1 MHAFCGDQAP
11 GAEEGHG
18 SKRVCTHCKLKRK
31 SEPTNQ
37 EEPKPTLQ
45 EVGAKLAQP
54 EPSSTEALK
63 SKLKEVGEKARA
75 SDADQSVSGKKPA
88 KKARTSNSD
97 QSVSKQGAT
106 KKPKTSNADQSV
118 SKQRA
123 PRKPKTSN
131 ADQSASGKKAT
142 KKTTPSNAD
151 QSGSDKKPSEKS
163 MPGDTDQSVESVES
177 LDRVGGST
185 WKLEDRVVVLWS
197 SKTEGSGRRRAK
209 PAEVHQAEV
218 TGVIP
223 PKGWKY
229 GVKKRKRDK
238 FHYTLSYRDGDCS
251 GRAGPNEEWD
261 SDSLQAWPWSD
272 DGESTDEDLPHR
284 WH

>member
-88 KKARTSNSD
+88 KKANTSNSD
-97 QSVSKQGAT
+97 QSASKQRAT
-106 KKPKTSNADQSV
+106 TKPKTSNADQSV

-123 PRKPKTSN
+123 PKQPKTSN
-131 ADQSASGKKAT
+131 ADQSASGKKAPIA
-142 KKTTPSNAD
+142 KKPKPSNAD
-151 QSGSDKKPSEKS
+151 QSGSKKPSEKS
-163 MPGDTDQSVESVES
+163 MPGDTDLSVESVES

-197 SKTEGSGRRRAK
+197 SKTEGRRAK

-223 PKGWKY
+223 PKGWEY
-229 GVKKRKRDK
+229 GAKKRKRDK

-261 SDSLQAWPWSD
+261 SDSLDAWGWSD
-272 DGESTDEDLPHR
+272 DGDSTDDDIPHK
-284 WH
+284 WN

>member
-45 EVGAKLAQP
+45 EVRAELAQP
-54 EPSSTEALK
+54 KPSSTEALK
-63 SKLKEVGEKARA
+63 SKLTEVGKKARA

-88 KKARTSNSD
+88 KKAKTSNSD
-97 QSVSKQGAT
+97 QSASKQRAA
-106 KKPKTSNADQSV
+106 KKPKTSNADQSA

-123 PRKPKTSN
+123 PKKPKTSN

-142 KKTTPSNAD
+142 KKTKPSNAD
-151 QSGSDKKPSEKS
+151 QS
-163 MPGDTDQSVESVES
+163 VESEES

-185 WKLEDRVVVLWS
+185 WKLEDRVLVLWS
-197 SKTEGSGRRRAK
+197 SKTEGRHAK

-223 PKGWKY
+223 PKGWEY
-229 GVKKRKRDK
+229 GAKKRKRDK
-238 FHYTLSYRDGDCS
+238 FHYTLSYKDGDCS

-261 SDSLQAWPWSD
+261 SDSLDAWAWSD
-272 DGESTDEDLPHR
+272 DGDSTDDDIPHK
-284 WH
+284 WN